1 MIFSSTMKLWPRW
14 WLYYCKNTIWY
25 WMSDQSMEQHTSCHR
40 FSVVSQMTDHAR
52 LRCIPSLSLLGEQVQ
67 NFQLQ
72 YDESVTQ
79 MVIWQWK
86 KESIWSWMSD
96 QAVEQ
101 HTSCHRFYVVVSRW
115 LIMPYLGVSPHCP
128 HLIIMDYS
136 KSMTR

>member
-1 MIFSSTMKLWPRW
+1 MGGHTSYFFIMIFSSTMKLWPRW

-86 KESIWSWMSD
+86 KRSQSDLEWVIRQWNNTLVAIDFLWLCQDDWS
-96 QAVEQ
+96 
-101 HTSCHRFYVVVSRW
+101 
-115 LIMPYLGVSPHCP
+115 CP
-128 HLIIMDYS
+128 
-136 KSMTR
+136 T